1 MAWSLSFSKAKAVL
15 GLVLTCVA
23 PACAAGGSDDGTGGA
38 ETESDALVAPSV
50 IVADP
55 AATRAADVRDDRVV
69 LPLASADRYRAL
81 GASAIFVGARGP
93 SGSKNPDGFLR
104 RVSSAAVEGDTL
116 VIMTTPATLTDAI
129 VHGAVRTSSGGLS
142 IDDHGGGTQSL
153 TGLQPLTRKELRGV
167 AIDFADEPLFDG
179 EDAIEVGAKKARF
192 VESIRLERAVLTA
205 KPVVD
210 VDLRIRDGKV
220 SKLVAKVEG
229 SLDTS
234 VLAIATVTGEGDL
247 DEETLAALFARKHD
261 VKRVVYESPRV
272 ALPTIAVGGVPISPA
287 VQFTVT
293 LKCTLAFGGLLRAH
307 AGVEAKSQL
316 RLGGVYE
323 NGAWGAPIRSEFEIV
338 PSFTVDR
345 GGKVEARCAMEVD
358 AELFAY
364 GTSGVIMSVAPYV
377 DFSVK
382 PEATGYRHR
391 VGAGAV
397 GVMRGR
403 EGAVFGL
410 PSSEFNRSLVEWK
423 APALLEGVS
432 P

>member
-1 MAWSLSFSKAKAVL
+1 MAWAPSFGKAVL
-15 GLVLTCVA
+15 AFALACGA
-23 PACAAGGSDDGTGGA
+23 AGCAAGGSDETTRA

-50 IVADP
+50 VVADP
-55 AATRAADVRDDRVV
+55 AATRTADVREDRVV
-69 LPLASADRYRAL
+69 LPLSSADRYRAL
-81 GASAIFVGARGP
+81 GASAIFVGAGGP

-104 RVSSAAVEGDTL
+104 RVSSVAVEGDTL

-129 VHGAVRTSSGGLS
+129 LHGAVRASSGGLS
-142 IDDHGGGTQSL
+142 IDDH
-153 TGLQPLTRKELRGV
+153 
-167 AIDFADEPLFDG
+167 
-179 EDAIEVGAKKARF
+179 
-192 VESIRLERAVLTA
+192 ESIRLERAVLTA

-234 VLAIATVTGEGDL
+234 VRALATVTGEGDI
-247 DEETLAALFARKHD
+247 DEETLAALFTRKHD
-261 VKRVVYESPRV
+261 VQRVVYQSPRV

-293 LKCTLAFGGLLRAH
+293 LRCTLAFGGLLRAR

-323 NGAWGAPIRSEFEIV
+323 SGAWGAPIRSDIEIV
-338 PSFTVDR
+338 PSFAIDR

-358 AELFAY
+358 AELFVY
-364 GTSGVIMSVAPYV
+364 GKSGVIMSVAPYV
-377 DFSVK
+377 DFSVQ
-382 PEATGYRHR
+382 PESTGYRHR
-391 VGAGAV
+391 VGAGAA

-410 PSSEFNRSLVEWK
+410 PASEFNRSLVEWR